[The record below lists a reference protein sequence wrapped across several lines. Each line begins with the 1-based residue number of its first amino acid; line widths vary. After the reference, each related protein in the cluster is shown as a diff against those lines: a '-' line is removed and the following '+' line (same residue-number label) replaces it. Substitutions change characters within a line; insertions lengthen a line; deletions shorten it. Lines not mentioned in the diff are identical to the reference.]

1 MRISQV
7 GSVVAA
13 LVVSAAAAAP
23 AFADTTAT
31 AAPSPT
37 ATASGP
43 GTGSLAPKVVLQSVV
58 DGKPVAYDL
67 QAAASKRPVV
77 FYFFP
82 KAFTAG

>member
-1 MRISQV
+1 MRSSRV
-7 GSVVAA
+7 GSVLAA
-13 LVVSAAAAAP
+13 LALTAVAVAP
-23 AFADTTAT
+23 AYADGSST
-31 AAPSPT
+31 AAPSPA

-43 GTGSLAPKVVLQSVV
+43 GTGSVAPKVELQSVV

-67 QAAASKRPVV
+67 QAAAAKKPVV